1 MSSCGEHGARAAQ
14 SRPLPVLPGAGK
26 SPRWGNPTPG
36 CDLGPLS
43 EGAERNPQVHGDLC
57 LVQGSVGPSSPS
69 PQSPLPCVT
78 HMMGCLPLHRR
89 ASTWPPAETL
99 TLPHSPD
106 TGPEP
111 PRLPGNTPEF
121 PGVRRKEGAP
131 GRLSPILS
139 RGAGGSAPRPSRWP
153 DSSALHSQCW
163 APACASPSPL
173 MPNCGSDAGGGM
185 RGEMPK
191 TPS

>member
-1 MSSCGEHGARAAQ
+1 M
-14 SRPLPVLPGAGK
+14 PVLPGAGK
-26 SPRWGNPTPG
+26 SLRWGNPTPG

-139 RGAGGSAPRPSRWP
+139 RGGRWVGPKAQQVARQLCFAFPVLGSSLCFPI
-153 DSSALHSQCW
+153 SSHAQLRIRCR
-163 APACASPSPL
+163 
-173 MPNCGSDAGGGM
+173 GRDERGDAQDTFLRLGN
-185 RGEMPK
+185 
-191 TPS
+191 T